1 MDWDISGVFFYDNR
15 ILIVNSSSTVLFFKI
30 ELIKNPLIGD
40 FRIKW
45 NKFYEIPVTGFV
57 EGVRGSN
64 RF

>member
-1 MDWDISGVFFYDNR
+1 MDWDISGVFFYENR

-30 ELIKNPLIGD
+30 ELIKNNLTGD
-40 FRIKW
+40 FKIKW
-45 NKFYEIPVTGFV
+45 NKFYEIQVTGFV

>member
-1 MDWDISGVFFYDNR
+1 MDWDISGVFFYENR

-30 ELIKNPLIGD
+30 ELIKNNLTGD
-40 FRIKW
+40 FKIKW